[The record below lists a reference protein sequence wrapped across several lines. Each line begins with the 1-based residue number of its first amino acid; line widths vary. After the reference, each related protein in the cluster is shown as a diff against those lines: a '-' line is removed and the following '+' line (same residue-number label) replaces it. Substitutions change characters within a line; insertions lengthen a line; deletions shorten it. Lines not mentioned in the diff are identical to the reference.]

1 MAKFLIA
8 AGVLLLCAGCANTG
22 DHGREAA
29 RYQRVEYFETVFLP
43 ASEACRKAGGFM
55 IFEDPND
62 SAGARRC
69 RTPICGSRWR
79 GVAAESERPQR
90 APRCWLIIAR

>member
-55 IFEDPND
+55 IFEDPTD
-62 SAGARRC
+62 AVGGRATLSYPDMRLAMARG
-69 RTPICGSRWR
+69 CG
-79 GVAAESERPQR
+79 G
-90 APRCWLIIAR
+90 I